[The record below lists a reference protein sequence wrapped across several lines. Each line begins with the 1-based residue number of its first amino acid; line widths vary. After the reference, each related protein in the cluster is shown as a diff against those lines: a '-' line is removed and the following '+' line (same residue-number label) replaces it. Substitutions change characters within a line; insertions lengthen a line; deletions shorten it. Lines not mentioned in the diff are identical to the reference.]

1 MCLLQQ
7 LGDLD
12 DGSSPQL
19 GWAADGFPVYGPR
32 GPGGAL
38 MKRCGEDGA
47 HATYCVDACGGYYGG
62 GWSDDFLYRYFLMGE
77 DAVVLSNPLSPTP
90 SEDFFPHAPF
100 CLLGCGSVYVDGAD
114 RNPTIGSELPACG
127 GDASAGTAEGYAAAA
142 LAGTT
147 DAFAPYAL
155 DGGGGGGDDAG
166 DDNDESTDRFPDWAP
181 ACAESCESCE
191 DFAASDCGSPCTEEE
206 AASMTQNCAAEMDD
220 DDDDDD
226 DDDIFNIEKICNSE
240 YLALYQCSEDNCA
253 DGAMDDDDDGDD
265 DDDDFTFPGC
275 AAYGASAD
283 VVNMCTSA
291 DESCPRCAGE
301 MRAAVECVTS
311 ALATALSGD
320 TCGVTCPAYVQHV
333 VEGDLTVAG
342 MSLVD
347 AEANKGVFKA
357 AIATSFG
364 VEEDTVT
371 VTVAAGAR
379 RRRLDE
385 ATSSVVVSY
394 VIEVDSEADAVALV
408 DDIGA
413 VDEADVDSA
422 IATAATDAGVAT
434 TFAAVETT
442 AIATPEATT
451 TEGYVDGAAAR
462 AAPVALAAAAGA
474 LLLLLQ

>member
-1 MCLLQQ
+1 MTWLSRQ
-7 LGDLD
+7 
-12 DGSSPQL
+12 
-19 GWAADGFPVYGPR
+19 
-32 GPGGAL
+32 
-38 MKRCGEDGA
+38 
-47 HATYCVDACGGYYGG
+47 AT
-62 GWSDDFLYRYFLMGE
+62 
-77 DAVVLSNPLSPTP
+77 
-90 SEDFFPHAPF
+90 
-100 CLLGCGSVYVDGAD
+100 
-114 RNPTIGSELPACG
+114 
-127 GDASAGTAEGYAAAA
+127 
-142 LAGTT
+142 
-147 DAFAPYAL
+147 
-155 DGGGGGGDDAG
+155 
-166 DDNDESTDRFPDWAP
+166 
-181 ACAESCESCE
+181 
-191 DFAASDCGSPCTEEE
+191 
-206 AASMTQNCAAEMDD
+206 DD
-220 DDDDDD
+220 DDDDVDD
-226 DDDIFNIEKICNSE
+226 DV
-240 YLALYQCSEDNCA
+240 YV
-253 DGAMDDDDDGDD
+253 DDDGDD

-275 AAYGASAD
+275 GAYGASAD

-301 MRAAVECVTS
+301 MRAAVECAMS
-311 ALATALSGD
+311 AIVMGLFGE
-320 TCGVTCPAYVQHV
+320 TCDVTCPAYVQHV
-333 VEGDLTVAG
+333 VEGDLTVEG

-385 ATSSVVVSY
+385 GASSVVVSY

-413 VDEADVDSA
+413 VDEADVDAA

-451 TEGYVDGAAAR
+451 TESVVDGAAAR

-474 LLLLLQ
+474 ILLLLQ